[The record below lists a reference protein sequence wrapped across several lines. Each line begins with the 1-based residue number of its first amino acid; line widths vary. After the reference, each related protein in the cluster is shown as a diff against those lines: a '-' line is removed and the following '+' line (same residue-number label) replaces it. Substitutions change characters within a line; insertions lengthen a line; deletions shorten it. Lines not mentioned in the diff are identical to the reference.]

1 MAVALVALFVAL
13 GGSAVAASGQISRL
27 INGTSIKRGTLPGDR
42 LKRGTVKGDRIARRT
57 LTGTQVNVARLGTV
71 PKAKAADTA
80 ARATNAT
87 TAQNAVNASSVGGV
101 ATKRFL
107 VKVATGGAATT
118 VLSLGGVT
126 LTGACPGGRPTLSA
140 NTAVDNAWMRG
151 HFLTEATAT
160 GSADTKIVQSFGNSD
175 FDTNETVTL
184 VEARPRSAS
193 RWSSTTAGRSA
204 ASRAASSQ
212 ATPRSARPA
221 RVGGARL
228 PLGRK
233 ERADDPEDR
242 DEDPDDEHDPVTLA
256 DRGDAEGDEQDH
268 VEDAEQH
275 DGGGRGGEDH

>member
-1 MAVALVALFVAL
+1 MRRLRPSRPSPAMAVALLALFVAL

-42 LKRGTVKGDRIARRT
+42 LRRGTVKGDRIARRT

-80 ARATNAT
+80 ARATNAA

-175 FDTNETVTL
+175 FDTNETPTL
-184 VEARPRSAS
+184 VDNAI
-193 RWSSTTAGRSA
+193 TTGR
-204 ASRAASSQ
+204 
-212 ATPRSARPA
+212 
-221 RVGGARL
+221 
-228 PLGRK
+228 
-233 ERADDPEDR
+233 
-242 DEDPDDEHDPVTLA
+242 
-256 DRGDAEGDEQDH
+256 RGDVLATYLRDGAPGVRIAMVVDDSGTLGSFAGCLFAGD
-268 VEDAEQH
+268 ATI
-275 DGGGRGGEDH
+275 G